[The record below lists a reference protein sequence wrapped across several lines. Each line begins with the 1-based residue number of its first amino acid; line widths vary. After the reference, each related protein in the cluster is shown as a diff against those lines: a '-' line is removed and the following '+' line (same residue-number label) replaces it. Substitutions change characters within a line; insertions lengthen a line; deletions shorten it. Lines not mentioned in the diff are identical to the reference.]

1 MLEILKHPESAALAI
16 GVAATGIRRAA
27 VIGAGSMGAGIAAQF
42 ANAGIAVDLLDIPG
56 PDGGPRNAPAEGGV
70 ARQIK
75 VHGFMGPSGPGRVTP
90 GNTVDDLDRLAEADW
105 IVEAIVERLDIKRA
119 LYARIE
125 AVRKPGCIVSSNT
138 STIPRAALVEGMGEA
153 FARDFIITHFF
164 NPPRV
169 MQLVEIVAA
178 PENDPALVARAHAAC
193 EAVLGKTVVDCR
205 DTPGFIANRVGCF
218 WMAAAA
224 LEAKRLG
231 LTVEQADAVHG
242 AFGIPRTGVFGLFD
256 LVGIDLVPQVW
267 ASLMKTLPPADE
279 IHSYD
284 LPGDPLF
291 QGLIAAGRFGRKSGA
306 GFFRRTPEKTTEALD
321 LATGTYRPEAPV
333 KPASLPGGG
342 RDLVALVDAEGPLGA
357 YAWAVLSTVLSYAAK
372 HGPEIASD
380 VGAIDTAMEL
390 GYAWR
395 KGPFALGNTYG
406 AQKVVAR
413 LTAEGRPVPEII
425 ARAAA
430 EGGFYS
436 AGRPLAM
443 TGGHVEHDPEAAPLS
458 IAALKAKGAPIAGNG
473 AASLWDMGDG
483 VTCLELH
490 TKMNSFAP
498 EVMDILEETVAL
510 AGTRFKALVLGNDD
524 PRAFSAGADLAFISG
539 MLKGEDRETLDRY
552 ISRNQ
557 RLFLG
562 LKYAP
567 VPVVAAM
574 HGFALGGGC
583 EFSLHA
589 DAIVAHAEL
598 TAGLPEISV
607 GLIPAWGGCTQL
619 LLRAKALDPAATP
632 EAVAQRVF
640 STIYPALKSGSAE
653 QARAMGVLRPAD
665 GIVMHRAHLLAAA
678 KARALELADGY
689 AAPEK
694 AVLVLAGAGAAAT
707 LVAPVRE
714 AAAAGKATA
723 TDVLM
728 AERLAE
734 VLCGGPESVAGET
747 RDEAGVMLAER
758 AALLELSTRETTLAR
773 IDHLLKTGKPLRN

>member
-1 MLEILKHPESAALAI
+1 MLEVLKRPSPLAL

-42 ANAGIAVDLLDIPG
+42 ANAGIEVDLLDIPG
-56 PDGGPRNAPAEGGV
+56 PDGAPRNAPAEGGV
-70 ARQIK
+70 ARQVK
-75 VHGFMGPSGPGRVTP
+75 VHGFMGVSGPGRVTP
-90 GNTVDDLDRLAEADW
+90 GNTVDDIGRLAHADW

-125 AVRKPGCIVSSNT
+125 TVRKPGCIVSSNT
-138 STIPRAALVEGMGEA
+138 STIPRAALIEGMGEA

-169 MQLVEIVAA
+169 MQLVEIVAG
-178 PENDPALVARAHAAC
+178 PENDPALVAKAHAAC

-205 DTPGFIANRVGCF
+205 DTPGFIANRIGCF

-267 ASLMKTLPPADE
+267 ASLMKTLPEADE
-279 IHSYD
+279 IHLFN
-284 LPGDPLF
+284 LPADATF
-291 QGLIAAGRFGRKSGA
+291 TALIAAGRFGRKSGG
-306 GFFRRTPEKTTEALD
+306 GFFHLTPEKKKEALD
-321 LATGTYRPEAPV
+321 FTTGDYRPEQPV
-333 KPASLPGGG
+333 APASLPGGG
-342 RDLVALVDAEGPLGA
+342 RDLAAMVDAEGPLGA
-357 YAWAVLSTVLSYAAK
+357 YAWAVLSTVLSYAAA

-395 KGPFALGNTYG
+395 KGPFALGDAYG
-406 AQKVVAR
+406 ARKVADR
-413 LTAEGRPVPEII
+413 LAAEGRPVPDLV
-425 ARAAA
+425 AKAVA
-430 EGGFYS
+430 EGGFYE
-436 AGRPLAM
+436 AGRPLTM
-443 TGGHVEHDPEAAPLS
+443 SGGHQEHDPSAAPLS
-458 IAALKAKGAPIAGNG
+458 IARLKAQGAPIAGNA

-483 VTCLELH
+483 VACLELH

-498 EVMDILEETVAL
+498 EVMDILEEAVTL
-510 AGTRFKALVLGNDD
+510 AGSRFKALVLGNDD
-524 PRAFSAGADLAFISG
+524 PRAFSAGADLSFILG
-539 MLKGEDRETLDRY
+539 MLKGDDRGTLDTY
-552 ISRNQ
+552 ITRNQ
-557 RLFLG
+557 HLFLR

-619 LLRAKALDPAATP
+619 LLRAAALDPTAAPATI
-632 EAVAQRVF
+632 AGRVF
-640 STIYPALKSGSAE
+640 ATIFPALKSASAE
-653 QARAMGVLRPAD
+653 QAREMGILRPDD
-665 GIVMHRAHLLAAA
+665 GIVMHRAHLLAHA
-678 KARALELADGY
+678 KARALELAEGY
-689 AAPEK
+689 VAPEK
-694 AVLVLAGAGAAAT
+694 AELVLAGADAAAA
-707 LVAPVRE
+707 LVAPVK
-714 AAAAGKATA
+714 AAAEAGKATA

-728 AERLAE
+728 AETLAA
-734 VLCGGPESVAGET
+734 VLCGGAATTAGET

-758 AALLELSTRETTLAR
+758 AALLELSTRPTTLERMA
-773 IDHLLKTGKPLRN
+773 HLLKTGKPLKN

>member
-1 MLEILKHPESAALAI
+1 MLEFVKRPEAATLAL
-16 GVAATGIRRAA
+16 GVVATGIRRAA

-42 ANAGIAVDLLDIPG
+42 ANAGVAVDLFDIPG
-56 PDGGPRNAPAEGGV
+56 PDGGPRNAPAEGGI
-70 ARQIK
+70 ARQVK
-75 VHGFMGPSGPGRVTP
+75 VHGFMGASGPGRVTAC
-90 GNTVDDLDRLAEADW
+90 NTVDDLARLADADW

-125 AVRKPGCIVSSNT
+125 TVRKPGCIVSSNT
-138 STIPRAALVEGMGEA
+138 STIPRAALIEGMGDA

-169 MQLVEIVAA
+169 MQLVEIVAG

-231 LTVEQADAVHG
+231 LTVEQADAIHG
-242 AFGIPRTGVFGLFD
+242 TFGIPRTGVFGLFD

-279 IHSYD
+279 IHAFD
-284 LPGDPLF
+284 LPGDPL
-291 QGLIAAGRFGRKSGA
+291 LKDMIATGRFGRKSGA
-306 GFFRRTPEKTTEALD
+306 GFYRRTPEKTMEAVD
-321 LATGTYRPEAPV
+321 LATGAYRPEAPV
-333 KPASLPGGG
+333 KPATLPGGG
-342 RDLVALVDAEGPLGA
+342 RDITAMVDAEGPLGA
-357 YAWAVLSTVLSYAAK
+357 YAWAVLSTVLAYAAE

-395 KGPFALGNTYG
+395 KGPFALGDAYG
-406 AQKVVAR
+406 AEKVATR
-413 LTAEGRPVPEII
+413 LAAEGRPVPALV
-425 ARAAA
+425 ARAVA
-430 EGGFYS
+430 EGGFYR
-436 AGRPLAM
+436 AGLPLTM
-443 TGGHVEHDPEAAPLS
+443 SGGHQEHDPDAAPLS
-458 IAALKAKGAPIAGNG
+458 IASLKAKGAPIATNA

-483 VTCLELH
+483 VACLELH

-498 EVMDILEETVAL
+498 EVMDILEETVNL
-510 AGTRFKALVLGNDD
+510 AGSRFQALVLGNDD

-539 MLKGEDRETLDRY
+539 MLRGDDRTTLDAY
-552 ISRNQ
+552 ITRNQ
-557 RLFLG
+557 RLFLR

-583 EFSLHA
+583 EFALHA

-619 LLRAKALDPAATP
+619 MLRAAVLDPEATP
-632 EAVAQRVF
+632 AKVAERVF
-640 STIYPALKSGSAE
+640 ATIFPASKSASAE
-653 QARAMGVLRPAD
+653 QAREMGILRPAD
-665 GIVMHRAHLLAAA
+665 GIVMHRAHLLAHA
-678 KARALELADGY
+678 KARALELAAGY
-689 AAPEK
+689 VAPEK
-694 AVLVLAGAGAAAT
+694 ATLVVAGAEAAGA
-707 LVAPVRE
+707 LVAPVQ
-714 AAAAGKATA
+714 AAASAGKATA
-723 TDVLM
+723 TDVMM
-728 AERLAE
+728 AERLAD
-734 VLCGGPESVAGET
+734 VLCGGSEAAAGET
-747 RDEAGVMLAER
+747 RDEAGLMLAER

-773 IDHLLKTGKPLRN
+773 MEYLLKTGKPLKN